1 MEDKRSLTRLSLYYL
16 AGYLTLGGLGLV
28 VAPRTALGLMLA
40 AGNYGEAMPRLAG
53 TLMLALGLL
62 VVQIIRHRVDV
73 LHKSTVLARAVILP
87 CLGWLYAT
95 SRIRCFSFSSALGF
109 VLTGAGY
116 FVDSRA

>member
-1 MEDKRSLTRLSLYYL
+1 
-16 AGYLTLGGLGLV
+16 
-28 VAPRTALGLMLA
+28 MLA

-53 TLMLALGLL
+53 TLMLALGIL

-73 LHKSTVLARAVILP
+73 LPKRALLARAVILP
-87 CLGWLYAT
+87 CLGWLHAT
-95 SRIRCFSFSSALGF
+95 TSDPLFLVLIGIVGLGF